1 MIEFNR
7 RNIRT
12 WSLLGPSGA
21 HGTAAMELAESN
33 SDVVMLTA
41 DLCFFSGLERFKNAY
56 PDKLY
61 NLGIAEQNMIG
72 VAAGLA
78 KEGFIP
84 FANTYASFCASR
96 CADQVRVNMAYMRLP
111 IKLIGLTAGYG
122 AGILGATHVSI
133 EDVSLMRALP
143 NITVI
148 SPADC
153 TEIIKAILAAAE
165 TPDPTYIRLTG
176 SMNTPIVYK
185 EDYQFEIGKAIKIQ
199 EGEDVAI
206 IATGSMVSQAQK
218 VAKLLEVEGVSCS
231 VINMHTIKPLDVE
244 AVMEANEKHKLIV
257 TAEEHSVIGGL
268 YGAVAEVLCS
278 RGAHK
283 PVLPIGINDLF
294 VHAGSYNWQ
303 MAESGLEPSI
313 MKERVMKKISQNR
326 GGYCLV
332 SSITCFRIIHTQEVM
347 SLAA

>member
-1 MIEFNR
+1 MIEFNK
-7 RNIRT
+7 RNMRT

-21 HGTAAMELAESN
+21 HGTAAMELAETN
-33 SDVVMLTA
+33 PDVVMLTA
-41 DLCFFSGLERFKNAY
+41 DLCFFSGLERFKAAY

-96 CADQVRVNMAYMRLP
+96 CADQVRVNMSYMKLP

-153 TEIIKAILAAAE
+153 TEIIKSILAAAE

-176 SMNTPIVYK
+176 PMNTPAVYS
-185 EDYQFEIGKAIKIQ
+185 EDYDFQIGKAVTIR

-206 IATGSMVSQAQK
+206 IATGSMVAQSMK
-218 VAKLLEVEGVSCS
+218 AAKLLDEEGISCS

-244 AVMEANEKHKLIV
+244 AVMDANNRHKLLV
-257 TAEEHSVIGGL
+257 TTEEHSVIGGL
-268 YGAVAEVLCS
+268 YGAVAEVLCRYTS
-278 RGAHK
+278 RK

-303 MAESGLEPSI
+303 MAESGLESSMIKEKI
-313 MKERVMKKISQNR
+313 MKELLQTR
-326 GGYCLV
+326 GGIANLV
-332 SSITCFRIIHTQEVM
+332 VSIP
-347 SLAA
+347 

>member
-1 MIEFNR
+1 MIEFNK

-21 HGTAAMELAESN
+21 HGTAAVELAESN
-33 SDVVMLTA
+33 PNVLMLTS
-41 DLCFFSGLERFKNAY
+41 DLCFFSGLERFKASY
-56 PDKLY
+56 PDRLY

-96 CADQVRVNMAYMRLP
+96 CADQVRVNMAYMELP

-176 SMNTPIVYK
+176 PMNTPMVYK
-185 EDYQFEIGKAIKIQ
+185 EDYDFQIGKAVKIVD
-199 EGEDVAI
+199 GEDIAI
-206 IATGSMVSQAQK
+206 IATGSMVAVALK
-218 VAKLLEVEGVSCS
+218 TAKLLEGAGISCS
-231 VINMHTIKPLDVE
+231 VINMHTLKPLDIE
-244 AVMEANEKHKLIV
+244 AILEANEKHKLIV
-257 TAEEHSVIGGL
+257 TAEEHSVVGGL
-268 YGAVAEVLCS
+268 YGAVAETLCQYEK
-278 RGAHK
+278 HK

-294 VHAGSYNWQ
+294 VHAGSYGYQ
-303 MAESGLEPSI
+303 MKESGLEAEQ
-313 MKERVMKKISQNR
+313 MKEKIMNKLLM
-326 GGYCLV
+326 GGVLR
-332 SSITCFRIIHTQEVM
+332 TK
-347 SLAA
+347 

>member
-1 MIEFNR
+1 MIDYNK
-7 RNIRT
+7 RNMRT

-21 HGTAAMELAESN
+21 HGTAALELAETN
-33 SDVVMLTA
+33 PDVVMLTA
-41 DLCFFSGLERFKNAY
+41 DLCFFSGLERFKAAY

-96 CADQVRVNMAYMRLP
+96 CADQVRVNMSYMNLP
-111 IKLIGLTAGYG
+111 IKLVGLTAGYG

-133 EDVSLMRALP
+133 EDVALMRALP

-153 TEIIKAILAAAE
+153 TEIIKAILAAAK
-165 TPDPTYIRLTG
+165 TSDPTYIRLTG
-176 SMNTPIVYK
+176 PMNTPIVYK
-185 EDYQFEIGKAIKIQ
+185 EDYDFEIGKAVKIQ
-199 EGEDVAI
+199 EGEDVCI
-206 IATGSMVSQAQK
+206 IATGSMVSQAMK
-218 VAKLLEVEGVSCS
+218 AAKLLEAEGISCS
-231 VINMHTIKPLDVE
+231 ILNIHTIKPIDNGAIL
-244 AVMEANEKHKLIV
+244 EANERHKLIV
-257 TAEEHSVIGGL
+257 TAEEHSIIGGL
-268 YGAVAEVLCS
+268 YGAVAETLCKE
-278 RGAHK
+278 GAHK

-294 VHAGSYNWQ
+294 VHAGSYNYQ
-303 MAESGLEPSI
+303 VQESGLAAET
-313 MKERVMKKISQNR
+313 MKEKIVNKLTNR
-326 GGYCLV
+326 GGYYRV
-332 SSITCFRIIHTQEVM
+332 SNIRALITIRKQEVT

>member
-1 MIEFNR
+1 MIDYNK

-21 HGTAAMELAESN
+21 HGTAAMELAETIPN
-33 SDVVMLTA
+33 VVMLTA
-41 DLCFFSGLERFKNAY
+41 DLCFFSGLERFRATY

-84 FANTYASFCASR
+84 FANTYASFCTSR
-96 CADQVRVNMAYMRLP
+96 CADQVRVNMSYMNLP

-122 AGILGATHVSI
+122 AGVLGATHVSI

-153 TEIIKAILAAAE
+153 TEIIKAILAAAK

-176 SMNTPIVYK
+176 PINTPIVYT
-185 EDYQFEIGKAIKIQ
+185 EDYNFIIGKAVKIL
-199 EGEDVAI
+199 EGEDI
-206 IATGSMVSQAQK
+206 CLIATGSMVSQSIKA
-218 VAKLLEVEGVSCS
+218 AKLLETEGISCS
-231 VINMHTIKPLDVE
+231 ILNMHTLKPLDND
-244 AVMEANEKHKLIV
+244 AVFEANEKHKLLV
-257 TAEEHSVIGGL
+257 TVEEHSVIGGL
-268 YGAVAEVLCS
+268 YGAVAELLCKEKT
-278 RGAHK
+278 HK
-283 PVLPIGINDLF
+283 PVIPIGIDDLF
-294 VHAGSYNWQ
+294 VHAGSYNYQ
-303 MAESGLEPSI
+303 LQESGLTAEI
-313 MKERVMKKISQNR
+313 IKEKIINM
-326 GGYCLV
+326 YNV
-332 SSITCFRIIHTQEVM
+332 FNI
-347 SLAA
+347 

>member
-1 MIEFNR
+1 MIEYNK
-7 RNIRT
+7 RNIRM

-33 SDVVMLTA
+33 PNVVMLTA
-41 DLCFFSGLERFKNAY
+41 DLCFFSGLERFKAAY

-61 NLGIAEQNMIG
+61 NVGIAEQNMIG

-96 CADQVRVNMAYMRLP
+96 CADQVRVNMSYMRLP

-153 TEIIKAILAAAE
+153 TEIIKAVLAAAE

-176 SMNTPIVYK
+176 PMNTPIVYK
-185 EDYQFEIGKAIKIQ
+185 ENYDFQIGKAITLQ

-206 IATGSMVSQAQK
+206 IATGSMVAQSIK
-218 VAKLLEVEGVSCS
+218 AAKLLEAEGISCS
-231 VINMHTIKPLDVE
+231 VINMHTLKPLDVD
-244 AVMEANEKHKLIV
+244 AVIEANKRHKLIV

-268 YGAVAEVLCS
+268 YGAVAEVLC
-278 RGAHK
+278 REGIHR
-283 PVLPIGINDLF
+283 PVLPVGINDLF

-303 MAESGLEPSI
+303 MAQSGLEPNMI
-313 MKERVMKKISQNR
+313 KEIIIKTLSTNR
-326 GGYCLV
+326 GVL
-332 SSITCFRIIHTQEVM
+332 
-347 SLAA
+347 

>member
-1 MIEFNR
+1 MIEFNK
-7 RNIRT
+7 RNMRT

-21 HGTAAMELAESN
+21 HGTAAMELAETN
-33 SDVVMLTA
+33 PDVVMLTS
-41 DLCFFSGLERFKNAY
+41 DLCFFSGLERFKAAY

-78 KEGFIP
+78 KEGFVP

-96 CADQVRVNMAYMRLP
+96 CADQVRVNMSYMRLP

-133 EDVSLMRALP
+133 EDMSLMRALP

-153 TEIIKAILAAAE
+153 TEIIKAILAVAV

-176 SMNTPIVYK
+176 PMNTPAVYK
-185 EDYQFEIGKAIKIQ
+185 EDYDFQIGKAVTIQ

-206 IATGSMVSQAQK
+206 IATGSMVAQSMK
-218 VAKLLEVEGVSCS
+218 AAKLLEEEGISCS

-244 AVMEANEKHKLIV
+244 AVMQANKKHRLIV

-268 YGAVAEVLCS
+268 YGAVAEVLC
-278 RGAHK
+278 REMFHK
-283 PVLPIGINDLF
+283 QVLPIGINDLF

-303 MAESGLEPSI
+303 MAESGLEPSMMKEKI
-313 MKERVMKKISQNR
+313 MKELLQIR
-326 GGYCLV
+326 GGIV
-332 SSITCFRIIHTQEVM
+332 N
-347 SLAA
+347 

>member
-1 MIEFNR
+1 MIEYNK

-21 HGTAAMELAESN
+21 HGTAAMELAESKP
-33 SDVVMLTA
+33 DVVMLTS
-41 DLCFFSGLERFKNAY
+41 DLCFFSGLERFKTAY

-61 NLGIAEQNMIG
+61 NFGIAEQNMIG

-84 FANTYASFCASR
+84 FANTYASFCTSR
-96 CADQVRVNMAYMRLP
+96 CADQVRVNMSYMKLP

-133 EDVSLMRALP
+133 EDVALMRALP

-176 SMNTPIVYK
+176 PMNTPIVYK
-185 EDYQFEIGKAIKIQ
+185 EDYDFQIGHAVKIQ
-199 EGEDVAI
+199 EGEDVCI
-206 IATGSMVSQAQK
+206 IASGSMVFQAIQA
-218 VAKLLEVEGVSCS
+218 AKLLEDYGLTCS
-231 VINMHTIKPLDVE
+231 ILNMHTIKPLDIN
-244 AVMEANEKHKLIV
+244 AIIQANEKHKLLV

-268 YGAVAEVLCS
+268 YGAVAETLCK
-278 RGAHK
+278 REKHI
-283 PVLPIGINDLF
+283 PVLPIGINDFF
-294 VHAGSYNWQ
+294 VHAGSYEYQ
-303 MAESGLEPSI
+303 LQKSELTAEH
-313 MKERVMKKISQNR
+313 MKTKIVDKLR
-326 GGYCLV
+326 EK
-332 SSITCFRIIHTQEVM
+332 RH
-347 SLAA
+347 